1 MNIMTVIKVIVI
13 GLVSAGLIIPIVMTI
28 RDML

>member
-1 MNIMTVIKVIVI
+1 MNSMTVIRVIVI
-13 GLVSAGLIIPIVMTI
+13 GLVSAGLIIPIVTTI